1 MRWCAGRRGSR
12 VSVLAADSEKPLT
25 PATVGA
31 APGRWRPRK
40 WAVRLRRTS
49 GPAQDKPL
57 EDLGRV
63 DRWVGAEEGLRMQ
76 GTPGV
81 LYQHP
86 ADGHRRLAC
95 AIPDGG
101 LGGEF
106 HGTGS
111 VAVPGHSGYG
121 PRHVGL
127 IQDGFQRWSP
137 VVLQGG
143 PAVVTRRTRRRWRV
157 ECCVQAQFGDKGNG
171 LAQGLAAVEQVQD
184 SVAIVPHQ
192 RQGSVGQ
199 PAWFGRLTMS
209 GVA

>member
-1 MRWCAGRRGSR
+1 M
-12 VSVLAADSEKPLT
+12 KNPLT

-49 GPAQDKPL
+49 VGKPL

-63 DRWVGAEEGLRMQ
+63 DRWVGAEEGLRTE
-76 GTPGV
+76 GALGV
-81 LYQHP
+81 SYQHP

-111 VAVPGHSGYG
+111 AVVPSHRGDG
-121 PRHVGL
+121 PRHAGL
-127 IQDGFQRWSP
+127 IQEGFQRRP
-137 VVLQGG
+137 TGL
-143 PAVVTRRTRRRWRV
+143 TRRTRRRWRV